1 MPRRYFYR
9 EHSFLCSPQA
19 YDDGWCWPNIQELCQ
34 VSHAILNSVYHLQ
47 VMFYFNTGMHFILI
61 TSTNSFI
68 CHTRRLYKVDN
79 IVTVPRALA
88 IVIKTFMF
96 WLLY

>member
-19 YDDGWCWPNIQELCQ
+19 HDDGWCWPNIQELCQ
-34 VSHAILNSVYHLQ
+34 VSHAILNSRYLPPTGH
-47 VMFYFNTGMHFILI
+47 GMHFILI